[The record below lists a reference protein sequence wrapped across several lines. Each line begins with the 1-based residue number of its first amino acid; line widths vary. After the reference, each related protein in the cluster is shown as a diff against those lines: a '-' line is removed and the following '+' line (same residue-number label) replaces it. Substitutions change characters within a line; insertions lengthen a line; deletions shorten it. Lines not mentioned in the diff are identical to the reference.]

1 MWFLLQ
7 GAIILA
13 IAGPIIE
20 WVGEDYK
27 RPAVKLGCR
36 ERSFTGARGELARGE
51 GVTHGALRP
60 PRVMP
65 STAAAANLA
74 RVDAWGL
81 QRYGYR

>member
-27 RPAVKLGCR
+27 RPAVKLG
-36 ERSFTGARGELARGE
+36 FIVAY
-51 GVTHGALRP
+51 GVTVGLN
-60 PRVMP
+60 V
-65 STAAAANLA
+65 AAENRTTSASAT
-74 RVDAWGL
+74 G
-81 QRYGYR
+81 G